1 MYTIGLQILRSKI
14 RGFHAS
20 GSTIS
25 CRIGKAEREKKNRLW
40 GLKRALGTE
49 CRHHLIAYGLLRG
62 IPYHQIERCA
72 TNNRPNARE
81 VLAVMQAHNTGFPG
95 VPSQAYDLAAV
106 ERLLESAPTMAHE
119 KAA

>member
-1 MYTIGLQILRSKI
+1 MYTIGLQALRAKI

-25 CRIGKAEREKKNRLW
+25 SRISKAHKEKKNRLW
-40 GLKRALGTE
+40 ELKRALGTE

-62 IPYHQIERCA
+62 VPYHEIERCA
-72 TNNRPNARE
+72 PNNRPNARE
-81 VLAVMQAHNTGFPG
+81 VLAIMQAHNTGFPG
-95 VPSQAYDLAAV
+95 VPRQTYDLAAV